1 MQSDQTKQPVSI
13 LVVDD
18 ESSIRELL
26 REYLSIEGYRVD
38 TAEDGNDAYA
48 YLRKSYYD
56 IVLTDLEMPG
66 MNGIELLEKA
76 NTEGLNHKFII
87 LTGFGT
93 VETAIMALK
102 LGALDYIL
110 KPFKLEELGFI
121 VKKAVYRRRLEEENI
136 QLREA
141 LSLYQISEA
150 MILNNNIRAVL
161 DLILEKAMHELDADI
176 VMLTLKETIST
187 PVITRVMKSSL
198 DITAGEL
205 ESALDKEKVF
215 KRLQAERYMN
225 LTGTQIDQI
234 RGQGTISF
242 DIHSY
247 LSVAIGLMDRFYG
260 ALCAFRVKSEM
271 PFTDAQRKLTTIFGE
286 RITTLL
292 EVKRSDEGLQHAI
305 IESIESLVKALE
317 AKDGFTR
324 GHSERVSVYAHI
336 LAQRLGLD
344 GKSVLNVTQAG
355 RLHDIGKIGI
365 RYDALT
371 KKDGLDREEYEQFK
385 LHPGIGANI
394 LRPMSF
400 LADIIPM
407 ILHHHERYDGKGY
420 PDGLAGESIP
430 LGARI
435 LAICDSFDVMTSDRP
450 YRSSLPKEK
459 VISELRSNSG
469 TQFAPGLVD
478 TMLLLLEG
486 GEIPLLKD
494 AFMKGHEKD

>member
-1 MQSDQTKQPVSI
+1 MQYDEMKQPVSI

-18 ESSIRELL
+18 ESSIRDLL
-26 REYLSIEGYRVD
+26 KEYLSLEGYKVD
-38 TAEDGNDAYA
+38 TAEDGNDAYT

-102 LGALDYIL
+102 LGAIDYIL

-121 VKKAVYRRRLEEENI
+121 IKKAVHRRRLEEENI

-176 VMLTLKETIST
+176 VILSLKETISK
-187 PVITRVMKSSL
+187 PLITRVLKSSM
-198 DITAGEL
+198 DITADEL
-205 ESALDKEKVF
+205 ESALNKEKIF
-215 KRLQAERYMN
+215 KRLESERYMN
-225 LTGTQIDQI
+225 LTGRQIDQI
-234 RGQGTISF
+234 RSGSAMGF
-242 DIHSY
+242 DIRSY
-247 LSVAIGLMDRFYG
+247 LSVAVGLRDRFYG
-260 ALCAFRVKSEM
+260 ALCAFRVKSDM

-317 AKDGFTR
+317 AKDPFTK

-336 LAQRLGLD
+336 VAERLKLD
-344 GKSVLNVTQAG
+344 AKTVLNVTQAG

-371 KKDGLDREEYEQFK
+371 KKDGLDKEEYEQFK

-394 LRPMSF
+394 LKPMSF

-420 PDGLAGESIP
+420 PDGLEGENIP

-450 YRSSLPKEK
+450 YRSTLPKEK
-459 VISELRSNSG
+459 VKSELRSNSG
-469 TQFAPGLVD
+469 TQFDPKLV
-478 TMLLLLEG
+478 TAMLLLLEE
-486 GEIPLLKD
+486 GEIPLMKD
-494 AFMKGHEKD
+494 TFETHTKA